1 MVAVAG
7 SGEIPDP
14 AEELRGWVVVGVV
27 PATAEAV
34 VARAAEFARRFGTG
48 LACVAVEPD
57 RMAFAESIDGT
68 VLSYPIAPE
77 SWADEI
83 VFEPELRERLLTVL
97 VDHAGPVAFV
107 ALTGDPATGL
117 ASFARTIDAPM
128 IVVGSREAGLRGS
141 LREFF
146 AGSVALHLSHRQ
158 TRPVVVVPLAPV
170 SRTQALPWEDEL

>member
-1 MVAVAG
+1 VVAVAR

-27 PATAEAV
+27 SATAEAV

-68 VLSYPIAPE
+68 VLSYH
-77 SWADEI
+77 D
-83 VFEPELRERLLTVL
+83 
-97 VDHAGPVAFV
+97 GPAAFV

-117 ASFARTIDAPM
+117 ASFAQTVDAPM

>member
-1 MVAVAG
+1 MARSADVG
-7 SGEIPDP
+7 RPE
-14 AEELRGWVVVGVV
+14 EELHGWVVVGVV
-27 PATAEAV
+27 PATAEPV

-68 VLSYPIAPE
+68 VLSYPIDPD
-77 SWADEI
+77 SWADEV
-83 VFEPELRERLLTVL
+83 VFEPDLRERLLVVL
-97 VDHAGPVAFV
+97 ADHDVPTAFV

-117 ASFARTIDAPM
+117 ATFAESVDAPM
-128 IVVGSREAGLRGS
+128 VVVGSREAGLRGS

-158 TRPVVVVPLAPV
+158 RRPVVVVPLAPV
-170 SRTQALPWEDEL
+170 PRSQVLPWEDEL

>member
-1 MVAVAG
+1 MARSEEVAH
-7 SGEIPDP
+7 P
-14 AEELRGWVVVGVV
+14 EEALRGWVVVGVV
-27 PATAEAV
+27 PATAEPV

-68 VLSYPIAPE
+68 VLSYPIDPE

-97 VDHAGPVAFV
+97 ADHDGPAAFV

-117 ASFARTIDAPM
+117 ASFAETVDAPM